1 MPLTPEQRVLRARAA
16 AYAKHAKHDARE
28 STVTARE
35 AFRKRF
41 LDEVDPNRTLPQD
54 ERERRV
60 EAARRAYYTRL
71 AYLSSK
77 ARSKR

>member
-16 AYAKHAKHDARE
+16 AYTKHAKHDARE
-28 STVTARE
+28 STLAARE
-35 AFRKRF
+35 AFRRRF
-41 LDEVDPNRTLPQD
+41 VDEVDPDRTLAQD
-54 ERERRV
+54 DRERRV
-60 EAARRAYYTRL
+60 EAARRAYFVRL